1 MLVHGEYPVRGEQ
14 IPLCF
19 GVGLWLCHLVPLQG
33 RTVSSHCG
41 VWLTLQTEI
50 YLFAA
55 EVNFKE
61 ILLVK
66 PFSVRP
72 LNPSCGLG
80 S

>member
-1 MLVHGEYPVRGEQ
+1 MERS
-14 IPLCF
+14 
-19 GVGLWLCHLVPLQG
+19 HLSGYCPNVKTPPLQG